1 MGGRDKGTGLGL
13 KACSRHKMWEG
24 VVDHYSL
31 EGLAMLIAYS
41 GTFSIWRIKKKTP
54 SHMNVAPDDYKWM

>member
-1 MGGRDKGTGLGL
+1 MGGGDKGTGLGL

-31 EGLAMLIAYS
+31 DGLAYA
-41 GTFSIWRIKKKTP
+41 GTFSIKKTP
-54 SHMNVAPDDYKWM
+54 SHMDVAPHGYTWM